1 MNNDKEIKTIMSLGS
16 SKIFT
21 VDPSH
26 KDTISKTTIDELIRE
41 AKRHLALKKKVHFV
55 IVKE

>member
-1 MNNDKEIKTIMSLGS
+1 MSDNEIKTIMSLGS

-26 KDTISKTTIDELIRE
+26 KDMISKATIDALVRE
-41 AKRHLALKKKVHFV
+41 AKRHLATKKKVHLV
-55 IVKE
+55 LVKE